1 MLHNCHAAPPK
12 PKNLYSCFLSITYV
26 RYGPSLIAKC
36 GKVFLGSK
44 LWAIRPPQ
52 TLNFKQIVKFPPQ
65 SGLIRRPRWWQSV
78 QACPALAVARKGNR
92 LGPSPWIVELF
103 EHAMAC
109 GASESLPLLTP
120 KPWLYVAR
128 LAETAPAAPKK
139 SRAQVYPRQ
148 RLQGLSCAFAQ
159 LFSDRLFERWA
170 RPRPTKPNAREIE
183 TEFSRGETAVSRADW

>member
-12 PKNLYSCFLSITYV
+12 PKNLYSCFSSITYV

-109 GASESLPLLTP
+109 GASESLPVLD
-120 KPWLYVAR
+120 
-128 LAETAPAAPKK
+128 AAALVVRRSALGDST
-139 SRAQVYPRQ
+139 SRR
-148 RLQGLSCAFAQ
+148 
-159 LFSDRLFERWA
+159 EK
-170 RPRPTKPNAREIE
+170 RPRTNLCQ
-183 TEFSRGETAVSRADW
+183 TMTSRP

>member
-92 LGPSPWIVELF
+92 LGPSPWIVELSMQWRVAPPSHSPF
-103 EHAMAC
+103 
-109 GASESLPLLTP
+109 LTP
-120 KPWLYVAR
+120 QPWLYVAR
-128 LAETAPAAPKK
+128 LSETAPAAAKK
-139 SRAQVYPRQ
+139 GRAQIYARQ
-148 RLQGLSCAFAQ
+148 
-159 LFSDRLFERWA
+159 
-170 RPRPTKPNAREIE
+170 
-183 TEFSRGETAVSRADW
+183 